1 MLYPIIK
8 CRCGLR
14 NIIHINSFS
23 IFYFVSLKS
32 LLKLPKDR
40 PLHAQLE
47 TSVRQLLSVEKDRDV
62 YQAIRSAIIELD
74 RTEIA
79 DSVSIPYAKLVLSF
93 HEYQILS

>member
-1 MLYPIIK
+1 MLNNLFF
-8 CRCGLR
+8 LR
-14 NIIHINSFS
+14 F
-23 IFYFVSLKS
+23 SLKG

-47 TSVRQLLSVEKDRDV
+47 TSVRQLLSIEKDRDV

-79 DSVSIPYAKLVLSF
+79 DSVSCLFPRLII
-93 HEYQILS
+93 ILSV